1 MRLMLFG
8 PRIFGIRPG
17 VSFTPQELF
26 GSFGGSRQKPVGEQM
41 TGSFVYVV
49 RGDHN
54 MTKIGVSTNP
64 NARLAQL
71 RTGSAFPID
80 FAFIGS
86 TPGTGYD
93 IEQGAHSILDRHRCS
108 GEWFDVPPEMAVA
121 AVHAS
126 AHRINQPILQVSAQQ
141 VEQILR
147 IAYSGNTS
155 SIQPP
160 SEVRPIT
167 DRVWIVVA
175 SVSVFIILVAWALG
189 RLHLPPPT

>member
-1 MRLMLFG
+1 MRLMFFG

-17 VSFTPQELF
+17 VSFTPQELMSGF
-26 GSFGGSRQKPVGEQM
+26 AGSTQKAPGEQM

-54 MTKIGVSTNP
+54 MVKVGVSTNP

-71 RTGSAFPID
+71 RTGSAYPID

-93 IEQGAHSILDRHRCS
+93 IEQAAHALLDRHRCN

-121 AVHAS
+121 AVTAS
-126 AHRINQPILQVSAQQ
+126 AHRLNQPIVQVNGGQ
-141 VEQILR
+141 VDQILR
-147 IAYSGNTS
+147 IAHGQEQLPAPQGQSSGWLHFLM
-155 SIQPP
+155 P
-160 SEVRPIT
+160 
-167 DRVWIVVA
+167 
-175 SVSVFIILVAWALG
+175 FIIAFAILPFVVLAL
-189 RLHLPPPT
+189 HAIK